1 MSAALAIDGVAVQRG
16 GRLVV
21 EDAALSLSPGEC
33 VVLAGESGS
42 GKTSLL
48 RVIGGL
54 DRPARGAI
62 RIGDV
67 LVDDAAATF
76 VRPEARGLGMV
87 FQDFALWPHLSVL
100 ENVAVVIRDR
110 AGRERKALALLD
122 QFGVAACAGRLPAT
136 LSGGQQQRVGLAR
149 ALAAAPRLLMLDE
162 PFSSLDV
169 ETRETLRTELRAL
182 IVETGLAALCISHDP
197 ADIARLADRVAILED
212 RRLTACATP
221 DAMFARPA
229 TPYAARLAGLC
240 GGVLVPVRA
249 AGDDAAIVF
258 GGTPLGIPGGASRL
272 AGAAQALLFW
282 PRGAMSLAA
291 GGMPATCI
299 GAHFEAGHWQALLR
313 IDGLAAPVPVQCET
327 PPPRGVVALHVAA
340 DRLHLFP
347 FNPAG

>member
-1 MSAALAIDGVAVQRG
+1 MSAALAIEGVAVQRG
-16 GRLVV
+16 GRLIV
-21 EDAALSLSPGEC
+21 EEAALSLSPGEC

-54 DRPARGAI
+54 DRPARGTI
-62 RIGDV
+62 RIAGV
-67 LVDDAAATF
+67 VVDDAAATF
-76 VRPEARGLGMV
+76 IRPELRGLGMV

-110 AGRERKALALLD
+110 VGRERKALALLD
-122 QFGVAACAGRLPAT
+122 QFGVASCAGRLPAT

-182 IVETGLAALCISHDP
+182 IVETGLGALCISHDP
-197 ADIARLADRVAILED
+197 ADIARLADRVALLED
-212 RRLTACATP
+212 RRLTSCTTP

-240 GGVLVPVRA
+240 GGVEVEVRQ
-249 AGDDAAIVF
+249 AGSDAAIV
-258 GGTPLGIPGGASRL
+258 LGSALLAIPGGGARL

-282 PRGAMSLAA
+282 PRGALALAA
-291 GGMPATCI
+291 EGVPATCI

-313 IDGLAAPVPVQCET
+313 LDGLAAPVPVQCT
-327 PPPRGVVALHVAA
+327 SPPPRGAVALNVAS
-340 DRLHLFP
+340 DRLHL
-347 FNPAG
+347 

>member
-1 MSAALAIDGVAVQRG
+1 MSAALAIEGVAVQRG
-16 GRLVV
+16 GRLIV
-21 EDAALSLSPGEC
+21 EEAALSLSPGEC

-54 DRPARGAI
+54 NRPARGTI
-62 RIGDV
+62 RIAGV
-67 LVDDAAATF
+67 VVDDAAATF
-76 VRPEARGLGMV
+76 IRPELRGLGMV

-110 AGRERKALALLD
+110 VGRERKALALLD
-122 QFGVAACAGRLPAT
+122 QFGVASCAGRLPAT

-182 IVETGLAALCISHDP
+182 IVETGLGAICISHDP
-197 ADIARLADRVAILED
+197 ADIARLADRVALLED
-212 RRLTACATP
+212 RRLTSCTTP

-240 GGVLVPVRA
+240 GGVEVEVRQ
-249 AGDDAAIVF
+249 AGSDAAIV
-258 GGTPLGIPGGASRL
+258 LGSALLAIPGGGARL

-282 PRGAMSLAA
+282 PRGALALAA
-291 GGMPATCI
+291 EGVPATCI

-313 IDGLAAPVPVQCET
+313 LDGLAAPVPVQCT
-327 PPPRGVVALHVAA
+327 SPPPRGAVALNVAS

-347 FNPAG
+347 SSPPG

>member
-1 MSAALAIDGVAVQRG
+1 MSAALAIEGVAVQRG
-16 GRLVV
+16 GRLIV
-21 EDAALSLSPGEC
+21 EEAALSLSPGEC

-54 DRPARGAI
+54 DRPARGTI
-62 RIGDV
+62 RIAGAV
-67 LVDDAAATF
+67 VDDATATF
-76 VRPEARGLGMV
+76 IRPEERGLGMV

-122 QFGVAACAGRLPAT
+122 QLGVASCAGRLPAT

-182 IVETGLAALCISHDP
+182 IVETGLGALCISHDP
-197 ADIARLADRVAILED
+197 ADIARLADRVALLED
-212 RRLTACATP
+212 RRLTSCTTP

-240 GGVLVPVRA
+240 GGVEVKVRQ
-249 AGDDAAIVF
+249 AGSDAAIV
-258 GGTPLGIPGGASRL
+258 LGSALLAIPGGAARL

-282 PRGAMSLAA
+282 PRGALALAA
-291 GGMPATCI
+291 EGVPATCI

-313 IDGLAAPVPVQCET
+313 LDGLAAPVPVQCT
-327 PPPRGVVALHVAA
+327 SPPPRGAVALNVAS
-340 DRLHLFP
+340 DRLHL
-347 FNPAG
+347 

>member
-21 EDAALSLSPGEC
+21 EEASLGLAPGEC

-54 DRPARGAI
+54 DRPARGTI
-62 RIGDV
+62 RIGGAV
-67 LVDDAAATF
+67 VDDAAATF
-76 VRPEARGLGMV
+76 VRPESRGLGMV

-110 AGRERKALALLD
+110 AGRDRKALALLD
-122 QFGVAACAGRLPAT
+122 RFGVASCAGRLPAT

-182 IVETGLAALCISHDP
+182 IVESGLGALCISHDP
-197 ADIARLADRVAILED
+197 ADIARLADRVAVLED
-212 RRLTACATP
+212 RRLTACTTP

-240 GGVLVPVRA
+240 GGVRVPAR
-249 AGDDAAIVF
+249 GEGSDAAIAL
-258 GGTPLGIPGGASRL
+258 GGAQLAIPGGAVRL

-282 PRGAMSLAA
+282 PRGALSLAA
-291 GGMPATCI
+291 EGVPATCI

-313 IDGLAAPVPVQCET
+313 LDGLAAPVPVQCAA
-327 PPPRGVVALHVAA
+327 PPPRGAVALRVAA

-347 FNPAG
+347 FSG

>member
-1 MSAALAIDGVAVQRG
+1 MSAALAIEGVAVQRG
-16 GRLVV
+16 GRLIV
-21 EDAALSLSPGEC
+21 EEAALSLSPGEC

-54 DRPARGAI
+54 DRPARGTI
-62 RIGDV
+62 RIAGV
-67 LVDDAAATF
+67 VVDDAAATF
-76 VRPEARGLGMV
+76 IRPELRGLGMV

-110 AGRERKALALLD
+110 VGRERKALALLD
-122 QFGVAACAGRLPAT
+122 QFGVASCAGRLPAT

-182 IVETGLAALCISHDP
+182 IVETGLGALCISHDP
-197 ADIARLADRVAILED
+197 ADIARLADRVALLED
-212 RRLTACATP
+212 RRLTSCTTP

-240 GGVLVPVRA
+240 GGVEVEVRQ
-249 AGDDAAIVF
+249 AGSDAAIV
-258 GGTPLGIPGGASRL
+258 LGSALLAIPGGGARL

-282 PRGAMSLAA
+282 PRGALALAA
-291 GGMPATCI
+291 EGVPATCI

-313 IDGLAAPVPVQCET
+313 LDGLAAPVPVQCT
-327 PPPRGVVALHVAA
+327 SPPPRGAVALNVAS

-347 FNPAG
+347 SSPAG